1 MKIKKAAFLAVAVA
15 YSSPSFADT
24 QQLEGFDLSLAQKP
38 PFPVTAFYESS
49 NDVSSLPVGSIIR
62 KESIDAPAGASAWR
76 VLYVSERW
84 DGKRVPASGM
94 VVAPKQ
100 TEAKTVH
107 PVVSWQH
114 GTTGAARGCAPSL
127 APNPVRELAQRGE
140 FVIDIGIPFLED
152 WLAKGY
158 AIVAP
163 DYAGLGSNAV
173 HRYVVGEDAGRDVHN
188 LLRAARTISEAGI
201 GEDVSLFGWSQGGQ
215 ATLFAGEIGTAY
227 APENKIR
234 SVVALAPASTI
245 LKPDDVINAF
255 FKAKLPYPL
264 LLGQS
269 YLDAYKL
276 NKNLFTA
283 EGQKLLEAAQKTCV
297 VGVFGDVAKAERP
310 AVTDNVTDHKDWVEA
325 MKRNNAGFTR
335 IEALVSV
342 FQGLE
347 DKIVP
352 PADTKDYAERAKAIG
367 TDVSVIWVEK
377 AGHRDL
383 FDAKKDEIIDKV
395 VAGFKGQND
404 REAVRN

>member
-1 MKIKKAAFLAVAVA
+1 MKVKKAAFLAVAAA
-15 YSSPSFADT
+15 YSLPSFAYAD
-24 QQLEGFDLSLAQKP
+24 QLEGFDLSLAQTP
-38 PFPVTAFYESS
+38 PFPVTAFYDSPA
-49 NDVSSLPVGSIIR
+49 DVSSLPVGSIIR
-62 KESIDAPAGASAWR
+62 KEPLDAPAGASAWR

-84 DGKRVPASGM
+84 DGTHVPASGM

-158 AIVAP
+158 AVVAP
-163 DYAGLGSNAV
+163 DYAGLGSNTV
-173 HRYVVGEDAGRDVHN
+173 HRYVAGLDEGRDVHN
-188 LLRAARTISEAGI
+188 LLRAARSISAAGI
-201 GEDVSLFGWSQGGQ
+201 GEDVSLFGWSQGGG
-215 ATLFAGEIGTAY
+215 ATLFAGEIGATY
-227 APENKIR
+227 APENKVR

-245 LKPDDVINAF
+245 LKPDDEINAF

-264 LLGQS
+264 LVGQS

-276 NKNLFTA
+276 DKNLFTA
-283 EGQKLLEAAQKTCV
+283 KGQKLLEAAQKKCV
-297 VGVFGDVAKAERP
+297 VGVFGDVAKAEGP

-335 IEALVSV
+335 IEAPVSV
-342 FQGLE
+342 FQGL
-347 DKIVP
+347 DDSIVP
-352 PADTKDYAERAKAIG
+352 PNDTEDYAERAKAVG
-367 TDVSVIWVEK
+367 TNVSVTWVAH

-383 FDAKKDEIIDKV
+383 FDAKKDEIINKV
-395 VAGFKGQND
+395 VAGFEGQKN
-404 REAVRN
+404 

>member
-1 MKIKKAAFLAVAVA
+1 MTLKRAAFLAIAVA
-15 YSSPSFADT
+15 YSSPSFADE
-24 QQLEGFDLSLAQKP
+24 QKLEGFDLSLAQTP
-38 PFPVTAFYESS
+38 PFTVTEFYDSG
-49 NDVSSLPVGSIIR
+49 DVSSLPVGSLIR
-62 KESIDAPAGASAWR
+62 KESIEAPAGASAWR

-84 DGKRVPASGM
+84 NGEHVPASGM
-94 VVAPKQ
+94 VIVPKQ
-100 TEAKTVH
+100 TGAKTLR

-114 GTTGAARGCAPSL
+114 GTTGTARGCAPSL
-127 APNPVRELAQRGE
+127 APNPARELLQRGE
-140 FVIDIGIPFLED
+140 YVIDIGIPFLED

-158 AIVAP
+158 AVVAP
-163 DYAGLGSNAV
+163 DYAGLGSNTV

-188 LLRAARTISEAGI
+188 LLRASRTITEAGI

-215 ATLFAGEIGTAY
+215 ATLFAGEIGATY
-227 APENKIR
+227 APENKVR

-269 YLDAYKL
+269 YMDAYKL
-276 NKNLFTA
+276 DKNLFTA
-283 EGQKLLEAAQKTCV
+283 AGQKLLEAARKTCV
-297 VGVFGDVAKAERP
+297 VGVFGEVAKAEGP

-335 IEALVSV
+335 IEAPVSV
-342 FQGLE
+342 FQGLQ

-352 PADTKDYAERAKAIG
+352 PDDTQDYAERAKAVG
-367 TDVSVIWVEK
+367 TDVSVTWVAH

-383 FDAKKDEIIDKV
+383 FDTKKDEIIGKV
-395 VAGFKGQND
+395 VTGFDGSSGARK
-404 REAVRN
+404 